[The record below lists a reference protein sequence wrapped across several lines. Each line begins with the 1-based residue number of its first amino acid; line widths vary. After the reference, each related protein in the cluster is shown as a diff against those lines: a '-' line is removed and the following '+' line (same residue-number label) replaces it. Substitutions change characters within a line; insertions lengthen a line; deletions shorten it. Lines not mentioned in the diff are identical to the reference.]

1 MPRRPSTPCTSAPNT
16 NRPNPSKKLKPT
28 RWSREGTLRLLDIP
42 GLFMQSYS
50 FVAISQGDPESWTFK
65 GEAVMIAKPVA
76 LVVFFLSIFAACA
89 QNQPSSAN
97 TGATTP
103 SAHGQGASATPRT
116 TTPVYEVFAIRYASI
131 PDFPVNAL
139 IAGAD
144 PQRKFSIAMAVWL
157 IRGNGR
163 VILVD
168 SGFYRPQFFKQFRVE
183 GFIKASEAVGQPGIM
198 PASQPAL
205 TAEDV
210 TDVVITH
217 MHWDHA
223 DGMDLFPRAR
233 TWLQK
238 DEYTYYTGEAWQ
250 QPHTHGGIDPDDVL
264 AAVKLN
270 MAGRVTLV
278 NGDAQEIFPGI
289 TCYTGGKHTF
299 QSQYVGVNT
308 KAGTVVLASDNM
320 YLYENLEKHVPIA
333 QTLDA
338 ASNLRAQDRMKQLA
352 ASPRLIVPGHDPAVF
367 EKFPKVSERVV
378 RIE

>member
-1 MPRRPSTPCTSAPNT
+1 
-16 NRPNPSKKLKPT
+16 
-28 RWSREGTLRLLDIP
+28 
-42 GLFMQSYS
+42 
-50 FVAISQGDPESWTFK
+50 
-65 GEAVMIAKPVA
+65 MIAKSVA
-76 LVVFFLSIFAACA
+76 ATLFFLAFVSVIAQTAPTPTSPTAA
-89 QNQPSSAN
+89 
-97 TGATTP
+97 
-103 SAHGQGASATPRT
+103 
-116 TTPVYEVFAIRYASI
+116 TPVYEVFAIRYASM
-131 PDFPVNAL
+131 PETPVNSL
-139 IAGAD
+139 VAGAD
-144 PQRKFSIAMAVWL
+144 PARKMSIAMIVWL

-168 SGFYRPQFFKQFRVE
+168 SGFYRPQFFKE
-183 GFIKASEAVGQPGIM
+183 LKIDGFLKPSDAVAQSGIM
-198 PASQPAL
+198 PAVKAQ
-205 TAEDV
+205 DV

-223 DGMDLFPRAR
+223 DGMDLFPNAR
-233 TWLQK
+233 IWLQK

-250 QPHTHGGIDPDDVL
+250 SPRTHGGIAKDDVL
-264 AAVKLN
+264 AAVTLN
-270 MAGRVTLV
+270 LAGRVRLV

-289 TCYTGGKHTF
+289 TCYIGGKHTF

-308 KAGTVVLASDNM
+308 KAGTVILASDNM

-367 EKFPKVSERVV
+367 ENFPKVSDRVV

>member
-1 MPRRPSTPCTSAPNT
+1 
-16 NRPNPSKKLKPT
+16 
-28 RWSREGTLRLLDIP
+28 
-42 GLFMQSYS
+42 
-50 FVAISQGDPESWTFK
+50 
-65 GEAVMIAKPVA
+65 MIAKSVIA
-76 LVVFFLSIFAACA
+76 TLFLLSAMSGIA
-89 QNQPSSAN
+89 QTSP
-97 TGATTP
+97 AT
-103 SAHGQGASATPRT
+103 SATSSPT
-116 TTPVYEVFAIRYASI
+116 AAAPVYEVFAIRYASI

-144 PQRKFSIAMAVWL
+144 SQRKLSIAMTVWL

-163 VILVD
+163 NILVD
-168 SGFYRPQFFKQFRVE
+168 SGFYRPQFFKQFKVD
-183 GFIKASEAVGQPGIM
+183 GFIKASDAVGQPGIV
-198 PASQPAL
+198 PAGQPAL
-205 TAEDV
+205 MPEDI

-233 TWLQK
+233 IWLQK

-250 QPHTHGGIDPDDVL
+250 GSRTHGGIEPDDVL

-270 MAGRVTLV
+270 LAGRLSLV

-289 TCYTGGKHTF
+289 TCYTGGRHTF

-308 KAGTVVLASDNM
+308 KAGTVILASDNM

-333 QTLDA
+333 QTLDP

-352 ASPRLIVPGHDPAVF
+352 ATPRLIVPGHDPAVF